1 MVVNKHSSFYMR
13 SGWGTKIIEAVEND
27 KHIFSPSNEQMA
39 VDELGLGRIMI
50 KALRYWS
57 VAMRLTEEGKD
68 SEGITQEKTVFF
80 DLLSDKD
87 NRFFQDPGA
96 LLLLHRNLILNQD
109 EATAWYWFFN
119 EWNLQTIS
127 KEEFSDAF
135 HSYLAVNG
143 MTIKKDAVEKE
154 FNCLRS
160 TYVGDASFDIK
171 SVMDEDTYPFFGPLG
186 ILKVTEDKKI
196 MKSSLTAKEVPIEL
210 LIYFI
215 ADDNKEESLNKNQIS
230 IDKLLEE
237 KKQIGKYFN
246 MRYSRLV
253 EMLLEAENKRYIA
266 LNNNFGNRYIEFLNV
281 DYAKLLRKYFMG
293 KEA

>member
-1 MVVNKHSSFYMR
+1 
-13 SGWGTKIIEAVEND
+13 
-27 KHIFSPSNEQMA
+27 
-39 VDELGLGRIMI
+39 
-50 KALRYWS
+50 
-57 VAMRLTEEGKD
+57 
-68 SEGITQEKTVFF
+68 
-80 DLLSDKD
+80 
-87 NRFFQDPGA
+87 
-96 LLLLHRNLILNQD
+96 
-109 EATAWYWFFN
+109 
-119 EWNLQTIS
+119 
-127 KEEFSDAF
+127 
-135 HSYLAVNG
+135 
-143 MTIKKDAVEKE
+143 
-154 FNCLRS
+154 
-160 TYVGDASFDIK
+160 
-171 SVMDEDTYPFFGPLG
+171 MDEDTYPFFGPLG

-215 ADDNKEESLNKNQIS
+215 ADDNKEDSLNKNQIS

-281 DYAKLLRKYFMG
+281 DYVKLLRKYFMG